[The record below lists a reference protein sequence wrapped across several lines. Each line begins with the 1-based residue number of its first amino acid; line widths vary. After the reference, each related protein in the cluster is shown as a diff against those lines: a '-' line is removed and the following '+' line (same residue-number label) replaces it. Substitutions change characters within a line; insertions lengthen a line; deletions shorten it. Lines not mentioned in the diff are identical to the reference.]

1 MSQTDFIAWF
11 YQNLAIPEQALIK
24 ARVYKKQL
32 LENADL
38 TISDRKWVNDD
49 IETID
54 WRYCLKP
61 ATVTMPK
68 YEDAEREYL
77 EIALLHI
84 TLKSPTHVKRL
95 AEVVQRTIPY
105 PLIIVFEHE
114 QALYISLADKRISRA
129 DSSKLTV
136 EQFYESAWLTTQLN
150 TESEIHQAFF
160 ASLQFNQFDHQD
172 LYRHYQSLIACFN
185 ALDAAKL
192 IGKYNLATGSQADKL
207 LADKSRQEHLQA
219 IKQLD
224 SKLINVK
231 AAVKAESQFNR
242 KLALNV
248 QIKQLKQQIEQ
259 LTSKLSA

>member
-1 MSQTDFIAWF
+1 MSIEDFTTWF
-11 YQNLAIPEQALIK
+11 YNNFAIPEQALIK

-38 TISDRKWVNDD
+38 TITDRKWVNDD

-54 WRYCLKP
+54 WRYSLKP
-61 ATVTMPK
+61 ATVAIPK
-68 YEDAEREYL
+68 FEDAEREYI

-105 PLIIVFEHE
+105 PLVIVFAHE
-114 QALYISLADKRISRA
+114 QALYISLADKRINRA

-136 EQFYESAWLTTQLN
+136 EHFYESGWLNASLQA
-150 TESEIHQAFF
+150 ESQIHHAFF
-160 ASLQFNQFDHQD
+160 ASFQFNQFDHQD
-172 LYRHYQSLIACFN
+172 LHRHYQSLIACFN

-192 IGKYNLATGSQADKL
+192 IGKFTLAAGSQADKL
-207 LADKSRQEHLQA
+207 LADKWRQEHLQA

-224 SKLINVK
+224 SKLVSIK
-231 AAVKAESQFNR
+231 AAVKTDSQFNR

-259 LTSKLSA
+259 LTLQLSA

>member
-38 TISDRKWVNDD
+38 TITDRKWVNDD

-54 WRYCLKP
+54 WRCSLKP
-61 ATVTMPK
+61 ATVAIPK
-68 YEDAEREYL
+68 YEDTEREFI

-95 AEVVQRTIPY
+95 AELVQRAIPY

-114 QALYISLADKRISRA
+114 QALYINLADKRISRA

-136 EQFYESAWLTTQLN
+136 EHFYESGWLNASLQAG
-150 TESEIHQAFF
+150 SPIHQAFL
-160 ASLQFNQFDHQD
+160 ASFQFNQFDHQD
-172 LYRHYQSLIACFN
+172 LHRHYQSLIACFN

-192 IGKYNLATGSQADKL
+192 VGKYTLATGLQADKL
-207 LADKSRQEHLQA
+207 LADKSRQEHLHA

-224 SKLINVK
+224 SQLVSVK

-248 QIKQLKQQIEQ
+248 QIKKLKQQIEQ
-259 LTSKLSA
+259 LTIKLSA

>member
-1 MSQTDFIAWF
+1 MSTEDFTTWF
-11 YQNLAIPEQALIK
+11 YNNLAIPEQALIK

-38 TISDRKWVNDD
+38 TITDRKWVNDD

-54 WRYCLKP
+54 WRYSLKP
-61 ATVTMPK
+61 ATVAMPK
-68 YEDAEREYL
+68 YEDAEREYI

-84 TLKSPTHVKRL
+84 ILKSPTHVKRL

-114 QALYISLADKRISRA
+114 QALYINLADKRISRA

-136 EQFYESAWLTTQLN
+136 EHFYESGWLNASLQAG
-150 TESEIHQAFF
+150 SPIHQAFF

-185 ALDAAKL
+185 ALDAAML

-224 SKLINVK
+224 SQFINLK

-259 LTSKLSA
+259 LTIKLSA

>member
-1 MSQTDFIAWF
+1 MSSENFTNWF
-11 YQNLAIPEQALIK
+11 YNNLAIPAQALIK

-38 TISDRKWVNDD
+38 TITDRKWVNDD

-54 WRYCLKP
+54 WRYSLKP
-61 ATVTMPK
+61 ATVAIPK
-68 YEDAEREYL
+68 YEDAEREYI

-105 PLIIVFEHE
+105 PLIIVFAHE
-114 QALYISLADKRISRA
+114 QALYISLADKRINRA

-136 EQFYESAWLTTQLN
+136 EQFYESGWLNANLQTA
-150 TESEIHQAFF
+150 SEIHQTFF
-160 ASLQFNQFDHQD
+160 TSLQFNQFDHQD
-172 LYRHYQSLIACFN
+172 LHRHYQSMIACFN

-192 IGKYNLATGSQADKL
+192 IGKYSLATGSQADKL
-207 LADKSRQEHLQA
+207 LADKMRQEHLQA

-224 SKLINVK
+224 TQLVSIK

-242 KLALNV
+242 KLVLNV

-259 LTSKLSA
+259 LTIKLSA

>member
-1 MSQTDFIAWF
+1 MSTEDFTTWF
-11 YQNLAIPEQALIK
+11 YTNLAIPEQALIK

-54 WRYCLKP
+54 WRYSLKP
-61 ATVTMPK
+61 ATVAMPK
-68 YEDAEREYL
+68 YEDAEREYI

-84 TLKSPTHVKRL
+84 ALKLPTHVKRL
-95 AEVVQRTIPY
+95 AEVIQRTIPY
-105 PLIIVFEHE
+105 PLIILFEHE
-114 QALYISLADKRISRA
+114 QALYISLADKRISLA

-136 EQFYESAWLTTQLN
+136 EQFYESGWLTTQLN

-172 LYRHYQSLIACFN
+172 LYRHYQSIIACIN

-192 IGKYNLATGSQADKL
+192 IGKYTLASGSQADKL
-207 LADKSRQEHLQA
+207 LADKWRQEHLRT
-219 IKQLD
+219 IKKLD
-224 SKLINVK
+224 SQLVSLR
-231 AAVKAESQFNR
+231 AAVKGESQFNR
-242 KLALNV
+242 KLTLNV
-248 QIKQLKQQIEQ
+248 QIKELKQQIQ
-259 LTSKLSA
+259 QATLKLTA